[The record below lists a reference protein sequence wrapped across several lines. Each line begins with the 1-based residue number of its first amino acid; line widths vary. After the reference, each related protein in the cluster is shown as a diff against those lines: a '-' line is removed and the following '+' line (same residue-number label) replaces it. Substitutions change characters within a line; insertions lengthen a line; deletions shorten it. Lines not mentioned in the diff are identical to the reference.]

1 MDSLEKGTSLLLTVG
16 ESGRMG
22 CQPAAAG
29 RGRAR
34 RHSLLEA
41 TPFRAPPLT
50 SQIGERL
57 RAVKKWGRRMGKRGR
72 ERAGELELRW
82 TQIEK

>member
-1 MDSLEKGTSLLLTVG
+1 MVPDVTMMVSLEKGTSLLLTVG

-41 TPFRAPPLT
+41 TAFRAPLLT

-57 RAVKKWGRRMGKRGR
+57 RAVKKSGRRRRRRK
-72 ERAGELELRW
+72 EEE
-82 TQIEK
+82 